1 MICAHGNVV
10 ATVALQ
16 VVHMPV
22 PLSGPQRRQRC
33 RVNHLQVGR
42 VVPTCCHL
50 YGWMEQRELHPT
62 TGLRLA
68 ADGLRELQP
77 RNGGGAETFREF
89 LSAPGHLGLDLTG
102 SRETVPSR

>member
-22 PLSGPQRRQRC
+22 PSSEPQRRQRC

-42 VVPTCCHL
+42 VVPTRRHL
-50 YGWMEQRELHPT
+50 HCWMEQRELHPT
-62 TGLRLA
+62 MGLRLA
-68 ADGLRELQP
+68 ADGLLELQP
-77 RNGGGAETFREF
+77 RKT
-89 LSAPGHLGLDLTG
+89 LLLTLLA
-102 SRETVPSR
+102 